1 MYLPSKE
8 KALNLHTSTE
18 NMHLHLLFNSDKVI
32 KHLLG
37 KKGKKKA
44 RKKKIQIP
52 FAWHFAS
59 DILFPA
65 YSTDVPIKIF
75 IPSGC

>member
-1 MYLPSKE
+1 M
-8 KALNLHTSTE
+8 
-18 NMHLHLLFNSDKVI
+18 VI

-37 KKGKKKA
+37 RKEKKKKQE
-44 RKKKIQIP
+44 KKKIQIP

-59 DILFPA
+59 DILFSA
-65 YSTDVPIKIF
+65 YPTDVPIKIF